1 MAGASGFLLPG
12 AAAGVAV
19 SFAVMFPRARFEAL
33 GSYFLPS
40 EVHHED
46 EPEAG
51 AEIQLG
57 AAALRGCP
65 VLRAQRW
72 EFPLCA
78 GVEAGAMVAGGLGVE
93 KATVKRSLWVAVT
106 AGPGAA
112 WQPAR
117 VIALWAQVDA
127 VVPLVRP
134 GFSVGGLGGSL
145 FRAPP
150 AGVQGFLGLEA
161 RFR

>member
-1 MAGASGFLLPG
+1 MAGVGGFMLPG
-12 AAAGVAV
+12 AAASVAAG
-19 SFAVMFPRARFEAL
+19 FAIMLPRARFEAV
-33 GSYFLPS
+33 GSYYLPS
-40 EVHHED
+40 EAKHPD
-46 EPEAG
+46 EPEVA

-65 VLRAQRW
+65 VLRARRW

-78 GVEAGAMVAGGLGVE
+78 GLEGGAMVARGLGVE
-93 KATVKRSLWVAVT
+93 ESTIERSLWAAAT
-106 AGPGAA
+106 AGAAAA
-112 WQPAR
+112 WEPAR

-127 VVPLVRP
+127 VVTLVRP
-134 GFSVGGLGGSL
+134 GYSVGGLDGSL

-150 AGVQGFLGLEA
+150 AGVRGFFGLEA